1 MDQTQTK
8 ELINNLPGLVL
19 AIQKML
25 DKQEKNFGY
34 FQVKKESDF
43 CSLYIPSLPS
53 FKLYQ
58 NSRTHVYKGYWQ
70 TSDILPDIKYRKY
83 KPHINVKKKQTS
95 VKVKQQ
101 GLTESQNIKLVPKQQ
116 LSKITNSKPIIVV
129 KKQQQVIKSQ
139 PSKSTEKQQQLAVAE
154 SKTVTLVKKQ
164 RLYEVVYQ
172 YHLNPEI
179 RLINQIIATCLK
191 EKIET
196 SISSVPE
203 NEIMPLVSITE
214 DNQ

>member
-8 ELINNLPGLVL
+8 ELINNLPGLIL
-19 AIQKML
+19 AIHKML

-70 TSDILPDIKYRKY
+70 TSDLLPDIKDRKQ

-101 GLTESQNIKLVPKQQ
+101 GLSESENIKLVPKKE
-116 LSKITNSKPIIVV
+116 LPKITKSNPMVIIKKTPEIV
-129 KKQQQVIKSQ
+129 KSETNKLTQKQQKLEV
-139 PSKSTEKQQQLAVAE
+139 TE
-154 SKTVTLVKKQ
+154 SKTVTIVKKQ
-164 RLYEVVYQ
+164 RLYEVVCR
-172 YHLNPEI
+172 YHLNSEI

-191 EKIET
+191 EKIEA

-214 DNQ
+214 DNS

>member
-8 ELINNLPGLVL
+8 KLINNLPGLVL
-19 AIQKML
+19 AIDKML
-25 DKQEKNFGY
+25 NKQEKNFGC

-43 CSLYIPSLPS
+43 CSLYIPSFPS

-58 NSRTHVYKGYWQ
+58 NPRTHVYKGYWQ
-70 TSDILPDIKYRKY
+70 TSDILPDIKDRKH
-83 KPHINVKKKQTS
+83 KPHITVKKKQTS

-101 GLTESQNIKLVPKQQ
+101 GLSESENIKLVPKKEPP
-116 LSKITNSKPIIVV
+116 KITKSNPMV
-129 KKQQQVIKSQ
+129 VIKKRQEVVDSQ
-139 PSKSTEKQQQLAVAE
+139 DNKLTQKPPKLEVIE
-154 SKTVTLVKKQ
+154 SKTTILVKKQ
-164 RLYEVVYQ
+164 RLYEVVYR
-172 YHLNPEI
+172 YHLNAEI

-191 EKIET
+191 EKIEA

-214 DNQ
+214 DDG